1 MGKKKFLE
9 KAEKV
14 LPQLRLVS
22 GMFQSLTWFVGNADT
37 WCLPFLPPLPW
48 LNSLDKSNFLEELA
62 LAHS

>member
-9 KAEKV
+9 KPEKV

-37 WCLPFLPPLPW
+37 WCLPFLPLLPL
-48 LNSLDKSNFLEELA
+48 LNSLDKGNFMEEIA
-62 LAHS
+62 SAHS